1 MKKTRNT
8 PRWVAQA
15 RRGKLP
21 DRPVSKVEFP
31 GVRCYVIR
39 MQIASDSRFPPSY
52 AVPSN
57 KRAAI
62 RISRAKL
69 ALGVPL
75 IIIGWALTVLSGLA
89 QAQTGTVSF
98 SQSAY
103 SVNVNQGSALITVAF
118 TGSTDGVATVD
129 FATSD
134 GTGTAGVNYVTS
146 TGTVTFATNMFS
158 ATFTVPV
165 LDNGVSLSTQ
175 TVNLA
180 LSNPTGS
187 AVLGNPTNA
196 VLTIINTTTQQ
207 VQFAQAAY
215 TVNEGLGNA
224 VITVVRTGG
233 SNGTVSVDFSTSDGS
248 AKAGLDYTATNG
260 TVTFGVGVLTN
271 IFAIPILETSP
282 LETNQTVKLTLSNP
296 QGGALANPK
305 NAVLTIIAT
314 GPPTIQFGAANYHVH
329 EHVGRATVTVLR
341 FGDSSGTASV
351 DYATSDGT
359 AKDGT
364 DYLGT
369 SGTLVFPTGA
379 ESVSFSFQFVEF
391 RDFQSNKTVIATL
404 SNPGGA
410 GTSLG
415 TQVTAV
421 VTIVN
426 DRPQTIAFT
435 SGAGD
440 AVTMTLQRAG
450 TMQISTNNP
459 PSIVLSDTDV
469 SSTLTIRVKKGTG
482 TGVLQLD
489 GIAGDGECRSISAPG
504 VDLVGSGVQIGGY
517 LKQLQVH
524 DILNGASVIAGG
536 AADQDTKIVAH
547 NIDDG
552 ATIDIGSRIQSLQAA
567 RFGAGTNRA
576 PRIAKVLIKGDRRNG
591 IPGDCEASFELSG
604 DGVPAGESTLGTLV
618 VAGAISNASI
628 VVASGNVGS
637 IAASEMVDSIVYVGF
652 TPGDPGNPLLGGTFV
667 PDLRLESLS
676 VKSSVKGFADSDIV
690 ASIIGNV
697 HLGGVLTGNAGL
709 PFGVL
714 ANQSISLVSV
724 KTPSFKWSSTGAT
737 NQSLGDFHVI
747 KP

>member
-1 MKKTRNT
+1 M
-8 PRWVAQA
+8 
-15 RRGKLP
+15 
-21 DRPVSKVEFP
+21 
-31 GVRCYVIR
+31 
-39 MQIASDSRFPPSY
+39 
-52 AVPSN
+52 
-57 KRAAI
+57 
-62 RISRAKL
+62 
-69 ALGVPL
+69 LGVPL
-75 IIIGWALTVLSGLA
+75 IVIGWALTVFSGLTY
-89 QAQTGTVSF
+89 AQTGAVTF

-146 TGTVTFATNMFS
+146 TGTVTFATNVLS

-180 LSNPTGS
+180 LSNPTGF
-187 AVLGNPTNA
+187 AVLGSPSNA

-215 TVNEGLGNA
+215 TVDEGGGDA

-248 AKAGLDYTATNG
+248 AKAGIDYMATAG
-260 TVTFGVGVLTN
+260 TVTFGEGVLTN
-271 IFAIPILETSP
+271 TVTIPILESSP
-282 LETNQTVKLTLSNP
+282 LETNQTVHLTLSHP
-296 QGGALANPK
+296 QGCALSNPK
-305 NAVLTIIAT
+305 NAVLTIVAT

-329 EHVGRATVTVLR
+329 EHVGKATLTVLR
-341 FGDSSGTASV
+341 FGDSSGAASV

-359 AKDGT
+359 AKNGT

-369 SGTLVFPTGA
+369 SGTLVFPSGA
-379 ESVSFSFQFVEF
+379 ESASFSFQFVEF

-404 SNPGGA
+404 SNTNGA
-410 GTSLG
+410 NLG

-440 AVTMTLQRAG
+440 SVTMTLQRAG
-450 TMQISTNNP
+450 TMQISTNDP
-459 PSIVLSDTDV
+459 PSIVLSDTDAT
-469 SSTLTIRVKKGTG
+469 SLLTIRVKKGGAG
-482 TGVLQLD
+482 TGVLSVD
-489 GIAGDGECRSISAPG
+489 GITGDGDCRSINAPG
-504 VDLVGSGVQIGGY
+504 VDLVGSGVQVSGY

-524 DILNGASVIAGG
+524 DILNGAAVTAGG

-547 NIDDG
+547 NIGDD
-552 ATIDIGSRIQSLQAA
+552 ATIDLGSRIQTLQAA
-567 RFGAGTNRA
+567 RFGAGTINA
-576 PRIAKVLIKGDRRNG
+576 PRIAKMLIKGDRRNG
-591 IPGDCEASFELSG
+591 IPGDCEASFTLSG
-604 DGVPAGESTLGTLV
+604 DGVPAGDSTLGTLV

-628 VVASGNVGS
+628 NIANGNVGS
-637 IAASEMVDSIVYVGF
+637 VAASEMVDSTIYVGF
-652 TPGDPGNPLLGGTFV
+652 TPGDPSNPLLGGTFV
-667 PDLRLESLS
+667 PDLRLGSLR
-676 VKSSVKGFADSDIV
+676 VKSSVNGFVDSDI
-690 ASIIGNV
+690 AAAIIGSV
-697 HLGGVLTGNAGL
+697 HLGSAVTNNAGL

-714 ANQSISLVSV
+714 GNQSISSVTV
-724 KTPSFKWSSTGAT
+724 KTPSFKWSRTGAAD
-737 NQSLGDFHVI
+737 QSSGDFQVI
-747 KP
+747 QP